1 MEKNRII
8 KLSENNFKSLVENS
22 IKQVLSEIS
31 WGKAT
36 DTSKKSD
43 NRMDM
48 LFDAWDNFETSANE
62 LVQALQGIDTR
73 GYYVDYSDPQNMK
86 TQGPKLG
93 RELEA
98 LMDKIKTYIDRK
110 HKQSINVKNK
120 ATKKFSDAFGG
131 KTYDEVSNNINAKW
145 DEYLGSDEPNWS
157 DFRKKHL
164 NKNEIE
170 FDDRENGR

>member
-1 MEKNRII
+1 
-8 KLSENNFKSLVENS
+8 
-22 IKQVLSEIS
+22 
-31 WGKAT
+31 
-36 DTSKKSD
+36 
-43 NRMDM
+43 
-48 LFDAWDNFETSANE
+48 
-62 LVQALQGIDTR
+62 
-73 GYYVDYSDPQNMK
+73 MK

-93 RELEA
+93 RELEV

-131 KTYDEVSNNINAKW
+131 KTYDEVSNNVNAKW